1 MKNFNDKQIEFI
13 KENYPDR
20 IDEIIHEEM
29 DRVLLYYAD
38 IEKAVNRFSNIVD
51 VLNGS
56 YTMDDLIEDLY
67 AEYYN
72 DNFED
77 IAALLYDELDEEEQ
91 QEIDELE
98 D

>member
-20 IDEIIHEEM
+20 TDEIIHEEM
-29 DRVLLYYAD
+29 DRDLLYYED
-38 IEKAVNRFSNIVD
+38 IEKAMNRFSNIVD
-51 VLNGS
+51 VLNGL

-67 AEYYN
+67 NEYYN
-72 DNFED
+72 DNFEY
-77 IAALLYDELDEEEQ
+77 IAELLYDELDEEEQ